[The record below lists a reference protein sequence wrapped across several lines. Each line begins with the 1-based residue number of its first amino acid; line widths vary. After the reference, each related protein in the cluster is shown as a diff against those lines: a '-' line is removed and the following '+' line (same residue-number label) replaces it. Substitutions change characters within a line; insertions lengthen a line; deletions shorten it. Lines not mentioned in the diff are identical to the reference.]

1 MKFTSVILAL
11 SAVVAMVQAA
21 PLPDVPLGPGGV
33 DVDGVLPPQVSGL
46 PCIPVGLPIPPPA
59 VPGVPALPPCAA
71 DGDST
76 LSNLPGTGIVKR
88 DLTKAIPADISTIQ
102 NTIHT
107 VADQVQIDLENL
119 VTVEVNAY
127 IQAHLHVA
135 NIVSIDAEVL
145 VAIRAVIRAAIGD
158 IYPGLDATI
167 DGLVNKAVTAADKVN
182 VNELV
187 PEVISLIHD
196 LITKVVVAVDVEV
209 LAKVYAEVK
218 VLDIVEI
225 PVAVDVHAKLG
236 LNVEA
241 VVGQLLANLPVADN
255 LVKDLVQ

>member
-21 PLPDVPLGPGGV
+21 PLPDVPLGPVGGV
-33 DVDGVLPPQVSGL
+33 DVNGVLPPQVSGL
-46 PCIPVGLPIPPPA
+46 PCIPAGLPS
-59 VPGVPALPPCAA
+59 VPGAPALPTCAPV

-76 LSNLPGTGIVKR
+76 LSNLPGTGIAKR
-88 DLTKAIPADISTIQ
+88 DLTKAIPADISTIR
-102 NTIHT
+102 NTIHS
-107 VADQVQIDLENL
+107 VADQVQIDLESL

-158 IYPGLDATI
+158 IYPNLDATI

-187 PEVISLIHD
+187 PEVVSLIHS
-196 LITKVVVAVDVEV
+196 LITKVVATVDVEV

-225 PVAVDVHAKLG
+225 PVNVDVDAKLG
-236 LNVEA
+236 LNVEV
-241 VVGQLLANLPVADN
+241 VVGQLLANLAVVDN
-255 LVKDLVQ
+255 LAKDLVQ